1 MKLKNILCGILV
13 CGAFCACSDQESEN
27 SNKPRSFDGKA
38 YLRVNITDANST
50 RATGGDLEY
59 GDATEHEVVNA
70 DFFFYDTNGIFIA
83 RANVWDSGTE
93 NEDNPAGN
101 IEFFGKSVI
110 VLKGLTETN
119 HPKHLVTVLNTP
131 EDFEPANTLDEM
143 KTLLAGSIYNGSH
156 FTMSTTSYGRT
167 SAAVPYFVTEV
178 SESDFK
184 KELDEA
190 QNATPVDIYV
200 ERLAAKVTL
209 RVDNDQLVP
218 VEGKPGI
225 YKIKVTV
232 AGDPNKQEQGTQTGA
247 ADIYVRF
254 LGWGLNATA
263 KDSYIVKNIETT
275 WSDTDLGFAWNDAVR
290 FRSYWGKSYNYGKQ
304 DGKYPDVSAEAAV
317 AEYLNY
323 INADNLTKQFG
334 QSAYCAE
341 NSNTSEIVSEY
352 LHSAVTSILL
362 KAQILDE
369 NEQPLEM
376 IRYNGTLYKR
386 NDYLNYVLN
395 TLQKGNKL
403 NLYCLEDEAT
413 GKYVQIDHNCVELAN
428 DRDGKVYLKLKPLAA
443 GTSLYRK
450 SGETYAPASDTE
462 LGEVEKNM
470 KDFNAYNEAI
480 GYKDGLMYYNIPIEH
495 LNNAAT
501 TTDAENKRVIPVAK
515 YGIVRNHHYVVT
527 VNSLTKIGKGIFD
540 PEEEIVPGKNDE
552 KDTYYVGAR
561 INILSWKIV
570 NQNVNL

>member
-13 CGAFCACSDQESEN
+13 CGAFCACSDQEPEN
-27 SNKPRSFDGKA
+27 SNKPGSFDGKA

-167 SAAVPYFVTEV
+167 AAVPYFVTEV

-209 RVDNDQLVP
+209 RVDNDKLVP
-218 VEGKPGI
+218 VDGKPGI
-225 YKIKVTV
+225 YKVKVTV
-232 AGDPNKQEQGTQTGA
+232 AGDPNQQEQGTQTGA

-254 LGWGLNATA
+254 LGWGGAERHRQGFLHRQEHRNRMVGCGPR
-263 KDSYIVKNIETT
+263 IRLERCGLVPQL
-275 WSDTDLGFAWNDAVR
+275 LGKVLQLRQTGRQVSRRFGRSRSRRIPELHQRRQAYQTIRAVSLLR
-290 FRSYWGKSYNYGKQ
+290 RELQHVGNRIG
-304 DGKYPDVSAEAAV
+304 VSP
-317 AEYLNY
+317 
-323 INADNLTKQFG
+323 FG
-334 QSAYCAE
+334 RDEHPAQSADPRRERTA
-341 NSNTSEIVSEY
+341 
-352 LHSAVTSILL
+352 AG
-362 KAQILDE
+362 D
-369 NEQPLEM
+369 
-376 IRYNGTLYKR
+376 
-386 NDYLNYVLN
+386 D
-395 TLQKGNKL
+395 TLQRNAL
-403 NLYCLEDEAT
+403 QTQRLP
-413 GKYVQIDHNCVELAN
+413 ELRAQH
-428 DRDGKVYLKLKPLAA
+428 A
-443 GTSLYRK
+443 
-450 SGETYAPASDTE
+450 
-462 LGEVEKNM
+462 
-470 KDFNAYNEAI
+470 
-480 GYKDGLMYYNIPIEH
+480 
-495 LNNAAT
+495 
-501 TTDAENKRVIPVAK
+501 
-515 YGIVRNHHYVVT
+515 
-527 VNSLTKIGKGIFD
+527 
-540 PEEEIVPGKNDE
+540 
-552 KDTYYVGAR
+552 
-561 INILSWKIV
+561 
-570 NQNVNL
+570 